1 MSPAGKELNM
11 KLVYPAC
18 FYPNVGDSGYAVV
31 IPDLPGCAT
40 GGPTLADAIL
50 MAEDAASG
58 WVLDE
63 LEDGKPIPPASRV
76 EDICPDAGGFVSL
89 LALDMDAY
97 AEKYGDKA
105 VRKNLTIPAWLNTF
119 AEQRN
124 VNFSQVLQDALS
136 TMYQQ
141 AQ

>member
-1 MSPAGKELNM
+1 M

-18 FYPNVGDSGYAVV
+18 FYQDEETGNYTVEV
-31 IPDLPGCAT
+31 PDLPGCVT
-40 GGPTLADAIL
+40 GAPTLAEAIL

-63 LEDGKPIPPASRV
+63 LEDGKSIPIASPAADVR
-76 EDICPDAGGFVSL
+76 PDEGGFVNL
-89 LALDMDAY
+89 LVLDMDAY
-97 AEKYGDKA
+97 AEKYGEKA

-124 VNFSQVLQDALS
+124 INFSQVLQEAL
-136 TMYQQ
+136 TGMYQA